1 MSGPLDCINILE
13 VKKIREILTDQPDL
27 LSVFEMLVKTN
38 NVKINDEKVVRTM
51 PIEIIIEPDLS
62 SDSADDF
69 FIEGN

>member
-1 MSGPLDCINILE
+1 MEKLDCINILE

-27 LSVFEMLVKTN
+27 LSVFEMLIKTS

-62 SDSADDF
+62 SDSEDDF

>member
-1 MSGPLDCINILE
+1 MEKLDCINILE

-62 SDSADDF
+62 SDSEDDS

>member
-1 MSGPLDCINILE
+1 MEKLDCINILE

-62 SDSADDF
+62 SDSEDDF

>member
-1 MSGPLDCINILE
+1 MEKLDCINIIE

-62 SDSADDF
+62 SDSEDDF